1 MSRMMRIVVRTPHA
15 ISSPTI
21 GVIRHLGPE
30 MEPMPETAQQPRPAK
45 CHPVASWV
53 REGPLLPQ
61 HYRPVWQGGS
71 DLISGSSIKS
81 AGARPVTRSK
91 ELAEDGTQFVIISF
105 SKEISRWQPPPP
117 YPRSILR

>member
-15 ISSPTI
+15 IRSPTI

-30 MEPMPETAQQPRPAK
+30 MEPIPETAQQPRPAK

-71 DLISGSSIKS
+71 DLIWGSGIKS
-81 AGARPVTRSK
+81 GGAGRVNRAK
-91 ELAEDGTQFVIISF
+91 DLAGNGTQFV
-105 SKEISRWQPPPP
+105 
-117 YPRSILR
+117 